1 MSKTDNVKGYEDK
14 KTINWYPGHM
24 AKTKRELKENI
35 NLIDVVYEVIDARMP
50 ISSKIIDIED
60 IIKNKSRILVVTK
73 YDLCDKMVTDNIL
86 DKYKNDGYIVITC
99 DLLRNVNVKKIIDKT
114 KELAIPLNQERAK
127 KGLKPRKVRAL
138 VVGVPNVGKSTLI
151 NQLVGKK
158 AVMVGNT
165 PGVTKS
171 IGWIRINN
179 DIELLDSPGILWPKI
194 ENQEHAH
201 NLASLS
207 SIKEEILDREELCR
221 YIINKLNELYP
232 SLLMKRYNLEKID
245 MDTIYDDIGKKRG
258 IFSKGG
264 VVDYDKVYAT
274 VIKDLKDGNFGG
286 VTFDR
291 I

>member
-1 MSKTDNVKGYEDK
+1 MTNNNENNELRKTV
-14 KTINWYPGHM
+14 INWYPGHM

-60 IIKNKSRILVVTK
+60 IIKNKSKILVVTK
-73 YDLCDKMVTDNIL
+73 YDLCDKNATDTIL
-86 DKYKNDGYIVITC
+86 DKYKNDGYTVITC
-99 DLLRNVNVKKIIDKT
+99 DLLKNINVKKIIEKT
-114 KELAIPLNQERAK
+114 KELAIPFNQERAK

-158 AVMVGNT
+158 AVQVGNT

-201 NLASLS
+201 NLAALS
-207 SIKEEILDREELCR
+207 SIKEEILDKEELCR
-221 YIINKLNELYP
+221 YITNKLNELYP
-232 SLLMKRYNLEKID
+232 SLLMQRYNLEKID
-245 MDTIYDDIGKKRG
+245 LDTVFDDIGKKRG
-258 IFSKGG
+258 IFAKGG
-264 VVDYDKVYAT
+264 VVDYDKVYST
-274 VIKDLKDGNFGG
+274 IIKDLKDGNFGG
-286 VTFDR
+286 ITFDR